1 MVKNLKAL
9 RLERGVSQ
17 QQLADAIFVTQPSIH
32 KYETQNI
39 EPEIAILIRMADY
52 FGTSIDYLVGRT
64 DIPASD
70 GSVHPLFLT
79 EEESSLLAC
88 YRSLRLDEKACIR
101 QTANT
106 FLKRK

>member
-52 FGTSIDYLVGRT
+52 FHTSIDYLVGRT
-64 DIPASD
+64 DSPGPDGPTHPAFLSD
-70 GSVHPLFLT
+70 
-79 EEESSLLAC
+79 EESALLAR
-88 YRSLRLDEKACIR
+88 YRSLRPDEKACIR
-101 QTANT
+101 QTADT

>member
-52 FGTSIDYLVGRT
+52 FGTSLITLSVART
-64 DIPASD
+64 APLQTAPSIRSFLLWRRAPCWPATAACASMKKPASARRRI
-70 GSVHPLFLT
+70 PF
-79 EEESSLLAC
+79 
-88 YRSLRLDEKACIR
+88 
-101 QTANT
+101 
-106 FLKRK
+106 

>member
-9 RLERGVSQ
+9 RLKRGVSQ

-64 DIPASD
+64 DSAGPSGPA
-70 GSVHPLFLT
+70 PLT
-79 EEESSLLAC
+79 EEERALRAC
-88 YRSLRLDEKACIR
+88 YRGLRPDEKACIR
-101 QTANT
+101 QTADT

>member
-39 EPEIAILIRMADY
+39 EPEIAILIRIPLLITLSVAR
-52 FGTSIDYLVGRT
+52 TAPLQTAPSIRSFLLRRRAPCWPAT
-64 DIPASD
+64 AACASMKKPASARRRI
-70 GSVHPLFLT
+70 PF
-79 EEESSLLAC
+79 
-88 YRSLRLDEKACIR
+88 
-101 QTANT
+101 
-106 FLKRK
+106 